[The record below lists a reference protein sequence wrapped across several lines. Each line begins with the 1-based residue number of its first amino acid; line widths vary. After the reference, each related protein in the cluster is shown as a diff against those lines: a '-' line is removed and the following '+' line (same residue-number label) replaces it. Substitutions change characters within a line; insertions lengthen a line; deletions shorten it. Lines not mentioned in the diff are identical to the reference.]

1 MTDILFKISYL
12 NHFGTA
18 LDIPCLSH
26 FGTVLDISYLNHFET
41 AFDNLISPC
50 CLSDEVRIFF
60 TRCHFRN
67 KQ

>member
-12 NHFGTA
+12 NLFGTA

-26 FGTVLDISYLNHFET
+26 FGTVLDISHLNHFGT

-50 CLSDEVRIFF
+50 CLSYEVRNFS
-60 TRCHFRN
+60 TRWHFRN